1 MQFNVADQVRADNYP
16 IMARKKMFVKDSGRG
31 FQTHYQLIRE
41 VLEREGKRVPE
52 FVFWN
57 VRGDTKGFVAR
68 ADESG
73 VQMVSGF
80 SSSQLKLFLMNGGIE
95 NVVVEA
101 TPATTAW
108 DTFSKAVIENKD
120 YDSVREVVRQTL

>member
-1 MQFNVADQVRADNYP
+1 
-16 IMARKKMFVKDSGRG
+16 
-31 FQTHYQLIRE
+31 
-41 VLEREGKRVPE
+41 
-52 FVFWN
+52 
-57 VRGDTKGFVAR
+57 
-68 ADESG
+68 
-73 VQMVSGF
+73 MVSGF